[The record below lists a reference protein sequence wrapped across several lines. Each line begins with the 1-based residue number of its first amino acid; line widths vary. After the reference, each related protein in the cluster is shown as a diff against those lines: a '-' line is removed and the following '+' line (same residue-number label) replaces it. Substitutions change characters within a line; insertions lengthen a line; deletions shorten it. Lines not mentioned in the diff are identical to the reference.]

1 MGTSKSPKRRVCV
14 NYFSRWLVKL
24 AYWVDDSKH
33 YNKLKEFFRMFLV
46 YQHSRIKLY
55 FDIFMIILVLGSVY
69 FLIYE
74 VKHKVNI
81 YMEWFE
87 VIAVSIFI
95 FEYLGRLWVY
105 SDNRR
110 IIIEAFERS
119 QFLEAKFPL
128 WGTLYDVVKKKFEYM
143 TTPLAIIDL
152 LAILPSYRPLRI
164 LRIFLL
170 FRLFKL
176 FRYARSI
183 HAFAYV
189 LSEKRFEL
197 GTLAIFV
204 SFIIA
209 TASSAIY
216 IFEANSNPNISDFFD
231 AVYWSLVTVST
242 VGYGDITPKS
252 TPGMVITML
261 LIVLGVAVLAFLT
274 SIIVS
279 AFSEKLNELK
289 ENRVFAEI
297 EKMREYILICG
308 YGRVGEVVAKMLDDD
323 GERLVIVD
331 IDEEKIELVK
341 SRGMKGICGDASHSK
356 LLQELGVGENVTQVI
371 CATDSDVMNIFI
383 TLTARSLNKNVKII
397 SRVDKKSNKKKF
409 MLAGADFAFSP
420 HEIVGIMG
428 AEYVQQPM
436 AYEALDGMLT
446 GNKGIEFSPIKV
458 FKHSSYI
465 DTEVGNL
472 DLIGRRLILF
482 GVTRRA
488 GEKIDGIKS
497 YDVEGR
503 MFYFNPPAAFRL
515 QADDILILLGRRYH
529 LEKFEESMD
538 QSTL

>member
-1 MGTSKSPKRRVCV
+1 M
-14 NYFSRWLVKL
+14 NYFSRLLVKL
-24 AYWVDDSKH
+24 AYFIDESKR
-33 YNKLKEFFRMFLV
+33 YNKIKEFFRMFLE
-46 YQHSRIKLY
+46 YQHSKVKLY

-74 VKHKVNI
+74 VKHPSNI
-81 YMEWFE
+81 YIDTFE
-87 VIAVSIFI
+87 TVALSIFI
-95 FEYLGRLWVY
+95 FEYLGRLWVC
-105 SDNRR
+105 SDSHR
-110 IIIEAFERS
+110 IVIEAYERS
-119 QFLEAKFPL
+119 QVLESPFSFFGVLYEVFKRKF
-128 WGTLYDVVKKKFEYM
+128 DYM

-204 SFIIA
+204 SFIVV

-216 IFEANSNPNISDFFD
+216 IFEANSNPAIVDFFD
-231 AVYWSLVTVST
+231 AIYWSLVTIST
-242 VGYGDITPKS
+242 VGYGDITPTS
-252 TPGMVITML
+252 TPGMVITMV

-279 AFSEKLNELK
+279 AFSEKLSELK

-308 YGRVGEVVAKMLDDD
+308 YGRVGEVVAKMLHDDN
-323 GERLVIVD
+323 EKIVIVD
-331 IDEEKIELVK
+331 TDEEKIELVK
-341 SRGMKGICGDASHSK
+341 SRGMKGICGDASKSK
-356 LLQELGVGENVTQVI
+356 LLQELGIAENVTQVI

-383 TLTARSLNKNVKII
+383 TLTARSLNKKIRII
-397 SRVDKKSNKKKF
+397 SRVIKKSNKKKF

-420 HEIVGIMG
+420 YEIVGVMG
-428 AEYVQQPM
+428 VEYVSQPM

-446 GNKGIEFSPIKV
+446 GNKGVEFKPVKV
-458 FKHSSYI
+458 LKNSTYVH
-465 DTEVGNL
+465 TKVE
-472 DLIGRRLILF
+472 DLGLGEKRLILF
-482 GVTRRA
+482 GITRRTT
-488 GEKIDGIKS
+488 EKIEGIKS
-497 YDVEGR
+497 YMVEGK
-503 MFYFNPPAAFRL
+503 MFYFNPPAEFIL
-515 QADDILILLGRRYH
+515 EGDDMLILLGRRHH
-529 LEKFEESMD
+529 LDKFEEAMD

>member
-1 MGTSKSPKRRVCV
+1 M

-24 AYWVDDSKH
+24 AYFMDDFKH
-33 YNKLKEFFRMFLV
+33 YNRLKEFFRMFLS
-46 YQHSRIKLY
+46 YQHSRMKLY
-55 FDIFMIILVLGSVY
+55 FDIFMILLVLGSVF

-74 VKHKVNI
+74 VKHKINI
-81 YMEWFE
+81 YIEWFE

-95 FEYLGRLWVY
+95 FEYVGRVWVY

-110 IIIEAFERS
+110 IIIEAYERS
-119 QFLEAKFPL
+119 RFLETEFPF
-128 WGTLYDVVKKKFEYM
+128 WGTLYAVLKKKFEYM

-216 IFEANSNPNISDFFD
+216 IFEANSNPSIVDFFD

-252 TPGMVITML
+252 TPGMLITMV

-308 YGRVGEVVAKMLDDD
+308 YGRVGEVVAKMLNDD

-331 IDEEKIELVK
+331 TDEEKIELVK
-341 SRGMKGICGDASHSK
+341 SRGMKGICGDASKSK
-356 LLQELGVGENVTQVI
+356 LLQDLGVGDNVTQVI
-371 CATDSDVMNIFI
+371 CATDSDEMNIFI
-383 TLTARSLNKNVKII
+383 TLTARSLNKNVRII

-409 MLAGADFAFSP
+409 LLAGADFAFCP
-420 HEIVGIMG
+420 HEIVGVMG
-428 AEYVQQPM
+428 AEYVRQPM

-446 GNKGIEFSPIKV
+446 GNKGIEFSPVKV
-458 FKHSSYI
+458 YRESSYI
-465 DTEVGNL
+465 DTTVGEV
-472 DLIGRRLILF
+472 DLMGRRLILF
-482 GVTRRA
+482 GVTRKD
-488 GEKIDGIKS
+488 GEPITGIKS
-497 YDVEGR
+497 YRIEGR
-503 MFYFNPPAAFRL
+503 TFYFNPPADFSLRAE
-515 QADDILILLGRRYH
+515 DMLILLGRRYH
-529 LEKFEESMD
+529 LDKFEEMMD